1 MIHSFLRSIGFREMK
16 KSSDVYEL
24 LEEIINHPDIQQA
37 EVDQNGNTFIECK
50 KNLEMELES
59 PYVVIISIIQSFT
72 CNIIIRI
79 CWEHRIL
86 PGSRWRLNG
95 TQRRNLMQGFVMM

>member
-37 EVDQNGNTFIECK
+37 HFYR
-50 KNLEMELES
+50 M
-59 PYVVIISIIQSFT
+59 
-72 CNIIIRI
+72 
-79 CWEHRIL
+79 
-86 PGSRWRLNG
+86 
-95 TQRRNLMQGFVMM
+95 